1 METGIPCEIIW
12 LESIWLPSSVNLF
25 TKQINLII
33 PRLYSPKYWTYIII
47 VDYLK
52 LELCDKFLLNI
63 LIKRS
68 LIYST
73 KDYARAIN

>member
-33 PRLYSPKYWTYIII
+33 PRLYSPKYWTSHNYRGLFEIRT
-47 VDYLK
+47 V
-52 LELCDKFLLNI
+52 
-63 LIKRS
+63 
-68 LIYST
+68 
-73 KDYARAIN
+73 